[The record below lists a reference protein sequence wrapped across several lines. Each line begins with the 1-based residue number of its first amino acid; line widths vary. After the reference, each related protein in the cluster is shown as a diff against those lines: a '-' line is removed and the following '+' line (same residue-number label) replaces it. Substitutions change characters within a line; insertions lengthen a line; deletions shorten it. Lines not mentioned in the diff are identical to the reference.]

1 MIAKL
6 LCTKFHNVCTDSF
19 KLIFYNLQTV
29 TSRLTQHET
38 HFLQFIFTCILTY
51 VYFHLY
57 CIHFCAPVLYFS
69 ISHKSVNNSY
79 LCAVSRIMIIIFKIS
94 FQNLYFLSLFLFY
107 LASFYL
113 YIINLGKQLPNFG
126 FIKNHVV
133 VMGNFVN

>member
-1 MIAKL
+1 MNPIIIIFVIAKL

-51 VYFHLY
+51 ISVYYFHLY

-79 LCAVSRIMIIIFKIS
+79 LCAVSRIMIIIFKINIFLKLIFS
-94 FQNLYFLSLFLFY
+94 IFIFILSCLFLSLHNKPGQIV
-107 LASFYL
+107 A
-113 YIINLGKQLPNFG
+113 
-126 FIKNHVV
+126 
-133 VMGNFVN
+133 